1 MQYDVNRAKY
11 ALQFV
16 VKSPYH
22 SQLWRKVEAAAKKPR
37 AMPFKDDQEP
47 LNELVHIGRQSKAA
61 LDNLRVII
69 DRKRKGKN
77 DYQRQYMEAKRRRD
91 RKFIKLQELI
101 LGHAMTTDERRRALV
116 EQYEHWHQG
125 RDELLARLSEVSW
138 DERNAR
144 LRDYW
149 ADIER
154 DLDEA
159 LTEFS

>member
-11 ALQFV
+11 ALQYV

-22 SQLWRKVEAAAKKPR
+22 SQLWRKVEAASKKPR
-37 AMPFKDDQEP
+37 AMPFKSDQEP
-47 LNELVHIGRQSKAA
+47 LNELVHIGRQNQAA
-61 LDNLRVII
+61 LENLRKIV

-91 RKFIKLQELI
+91 RKFIKLQEMI
-101 LGHAMTTDERRRALV
+101 LGHAMSTDERRHALV

-125 RDELLARLSEVSW
+125 RDELLASLSEISW

-144 LRDYW
+144 LKDYW
-149 ADIER
+149 TGVER